1 MDNWLTQAVGN
12 IGSWLGSGL
21 SSFFNWLLGGIIT
34 VVTMIIDAASGFW
47 DVLEAI
53 WDFAISFKDSIFDL
67 IGAFFPFIPEPVM
80 TVLSLGLLAILIA
93 GIVRKVRKE

>member
-1 MDNWLTQAVGN
+1 MGDWLSRAVSS
-12 IGSWLGSGL
+12 IGSWLGGGL

-34 VVTMIIDAASGFW
+34 IVTMIIDAAAGFW

-53 WDFAISFKDSIFDL
+53 WDFAVGFKDSIFDL